1 MVIFEFHDNKDTTNN
16 KDLTFTFLKSKKSP
30 MKIKLL
36 LTFMLASIVSLAN
49 EPVNVKGSLT
59 GVTVYMQGAQL
70 QHKANY
76 TIKAGVSEVIVEGI
90 SPQISPSTIQVKATG
105 AVVILDSKYEFY
117 YPQPSININ
126 AGELPPKI
134 KAAIKALEDSV
145 KLVNFELRDINDEIE
160 VLVAARKIIISNGAV
175 KGQGKVNDSIQL
187 LKSTVDYYTTKVS
200 ELNKKISA
208 LDRQKVKKTDLISSL
223 DTRLN
228 DLRNYAEQNNPTP
241 EIKGIPRIVVTL
253 MAKEA
258 ATGRIDLTYLASNAG
273 WTPLYDIR
281 SEAASGKISL
291 TYKAQ
296 VRQQTGLDWND
307 VKLSIS
313 TNNPYA
319 NKTKPE
325 LSPWYIDYQ
334 EYRKDLSEK
343 AKQRS
348 AAYGYDDAVQS
359 VNTSAMNMGFMYS
372 TNGATFEPAALG
384 AEAFTTIVQQLISAE
399 FKIDLNYSIA
409 SDNQV
414 RMVLVKQSELNTS
427 FSYYAVPKLDPGVY
441 LVAQM
446 TKLDELQLVPA
457 KANIFFDGTYI
468 GETYLDPTTMNDT
481 LNLSLGKDPNII
493 VKRTLLKD
501 QSKERIIQDKKERNF
516 AYNIEVRN
524 LKSSDVEL
532 IIQDQ
537 VPLTT
542 NPEITIEK
550 SNLGKGSLDEKTGL
564 IEWKLKLKTKENVN
578 FDYDFKVRHPK
589 DKIVQ
594 I

>member
-1 MVIFEFHDNKDTTNN
+1 
-16 KDLTFTFLKSKKSP
+16 
-30 MKIKLL
+30 
-36 LTFMLASIVSLAN
+36 
-49 EPVNVKGSLT
+49 
-59 GVTVYMQGAQL
+59 
-70 QHKANY
+70 
-76 TIKAGVSEVIVEGI
+76 
-90 SPQISPSTIQVKATG
+90 
-105 AVVILDSKYEFY
+105 
-117 YPQPSININ
+117 
-126 AGELPPKI
+126 
-134 KAAIKALEDSV
+134 
-145 KLVNFELRDINDEIE
+145 
-160 VLVAARKIIISNGAV
+160 
-175 KGQGKVNDSIQL
+175 
-187 LKSTVDYYTTKVS
+187 
-200 ELNKKISA
+200 
-208 LDRQKVKKTDLISSL
+208 VKKNDVFAAL

-241 EIKGIPRIVVTL
+241 EIKGIPRIIITF

-258 ATGRIDLTYLASNAG
+258 ATGKIELSYLASNAG

-296 VRQQTGLDWND
+296 VRQQTGLDWD
-307 VKLSIS
+307 DIKLSIS

-334 EYRKDLSEK
+334 EFRKQLDEK
-343 AKQRS
+343 SRLRS
-348 AAYGYDDAVQS
+348 DQYENDDAPS

-372 TNGATFEPAALG
+372 SQSNGLLEVDALN
-384 AEAFTTIVQQLISAE
+384 ANQFTTIVQQLIAAE

-414 RMVLVKQSELNTS
+414 RMVLVKQTELNTS
-427 FSYYAVPKLDPGVY
+427 FRYYAVPKLDPGVY

-457 KANIFFDGTYI
+457 KANIFFDGSYI
-468 GETYLDPTTMNDT
+468 GETYLDPTTMDDT
-481 LNLSLGKDPNII
+481 LNLSLGKDPNIV

-524 LKSSDVEL
+524 LKSSEIDL

-564 IEWKLKLKTKENVN
+564 IEWKLKLKAKENLN

>member
-1 MVIFEFHDNKDTTNN
+1 
-16 KDLTFTFLKSKKSP
+16 

-36 LTFMLASIVSLAN
+36 LSFALVASALFAN
-49 EPVNVKGSLT
+49 DKVTVKSTLHS
-59 GVTVYMQGAQL
+59 VTVYTQGAQL

-76 TIKAGVSEVIVEGI
+76 SIKAGLSEVIVEGI
-90 SPQISPSTIQVKATG
+90 SPQISAGTIQVKATG
-105 AVVILDSKYEFY
+105 AVVILDSKYEYY
-117 YPQPSININ
+117 YPQPNIQWTKT
-126 AGELPPKI
+126 ELPLKI
-134 KAAIKALEDSV
+134 RNAIKVLEDSI
-145 KLVNFELRDINDEIE
+145 KLINFELRDINDEIE

-208 LDRQKVKKTDLISSL
+208 LDRQKVKKTDLISDL

-228 DLRNYAEQNNPTP
+228 DLQNYAEQNNPTP
-241 EIKGIPRIVVTL
+241 EIKGIPRIVITF
-253 MAKEA
+253 MAKEVA
-258 ATGRIDLTYLASNAG
+258 SGRIDLSYLASNAG

-281 SEAASGKISL
+281 SEATTGKISL

-334 EYRKDLSEK
+334 EFRKQLQEK
-343 AKQRS
+343 SKLRS
-348 AAYGYDDAVQS
+348 DAYTDDMPAVNS
-359 VNTSAMNMGFMYS
+359 NAMNMGFMYS
-372 TNGATFEPAALG
+372 TNGKAEVNALG
-384 AEAFTTIVQQLISAE
+384 ADQFTTIVQQLISAE

-427 FSYYAVPKLDPGVY
+427 FRYYAVPKLDPGVY

-468 GETYLDPTTMNDT
+468 GETYLDPTTMDDT
-481 LNLSLGKDPNII
+481 LNLSLGKDPNIV
-493 VKRTLLKD
+493 VKRTLLKN

-524 LKSSDVEL
+524 LKSSEIEL

-550 SNLGKGSLDEKTGL
+550 SNLGKGTIDEKTGL
-564 IEWKLKLKTKENVN
+564 IEWKLKLKAKENQT

-589 DKIVQ
+589 DKVVQ

>member
-1 MVIFEFHDNKDTTNN
+1 
-16 KDLTFTFLKSKKSP
+16 

-36 LTFMLASIVSLAN
+36 LSFALVASSLFAN
-49 EPVNVKGSLT
+49 DKVTVKSTLHS
-59 GVTVYMQGAQL
+59 VTVYTQGAQL

-76 TIKAGVSEVIVEGI
+76 TIKSGLSEVIVEGI
-90 SPQISPSTIQVKATG
+90 SPQISAGTIQVKATG
-105 AVVILDSKYEFY
+105 AVVILDSKYEYY
-117 YPQPSININ
+117 YPQPNMQVT
-126 AGELPPKI
+126 ATELPLKVRN
-134 KAAIKALEDSV
+134 AIKVLEDSI
-145 KLVNFELRDINDEIE
+145 KLINFELRDINDEIE

-200 ELNKKISA
+200 ELNKKISG
-208 LDRQKVKKTDLISSL
+208 LDRQKVKKTDLISDL

-241 EIKGIPRIVVTL
+241 EIKGIPRIVITF

-258 ATGRIDLTYLASNAG
+258 ASGRIDLSYLASNAG

-281 SEAASGKISL
+281 SEAATGKISL

-296 VRQQTGLDWND
+296 VRQQTGLDWDD

-334 EYRKDLSEK
+334 EFRKQLNEK
-343 AKQRS
+343 AKLRS
-348 AAYGYDDAVQS
+348 DANLDDMPAVNS
-359 VNTSAMNMGFMYS
+359 TAMNMGFMYS
-372 TNGATFEPAALG
+372 TNGATFEPVAQG

-427 FSYYAVPKLDPGVY
+427 FRYYAVPKLDPGVY

-468 GETYLDPTTMNDT
+468 GETYLDPTTMDDT
-481 LNLSLGKDPNII
+481 LNLSLGKDPNIV
-493 VKRTLLKD
+493 VKRTLLKN
-501 QSKERIIQDKKERNF
+501 QSKERIIQDKKERSF

-524 LKSSDVEL
+524 LKSSEIEL

-537 VPLTT
+537 IPLTT

-550 SNLGKGSLDEKTGL
+550 SNLGKGSIDEKTGL
-564 IEWKLKLKTKENVN
+564 IEWQLKLKAKDNQT

>member
-1 MVIFEFHDNKDTTNN
+1 
-16 KDLTFTFLKSKKSP
+16 
-30 MKIKLL
+30 MKINFL
-36 LTFMLASIVSLAN
+36 LTFILLGCSLFAN
-49 EPVNVKGSLT
+49 EPVNVKSSLT

-76 TIKAGVSEVIVEGI
+76 TIKAGISEVIVEGI
-90 SPQISPSTIQVKATG
+90 SPQISASTIQVKATG

-117 YPQPSININ
+117 YPQPATNTN
-126 AGELPPKI
+126 TGELPPKI
-134 KAAIKALEDSV
+134 RAAIKALEDSLR
-145 KLVNFELRDINDEIE
+145 LVNFELRDINDEIE

-200 ELNKKISA
+200 ELNKKISS
-208 LDRQKVKKTDLISSL
+208 LDRQKVKKADLISSL

-241 EIKGIPRIVVTL
+241 EIKGIPRIVITL

-258 ATGRIDLTYLASNAG
+258 ATGRIDLTYFASNAG

-325 LSPWYIDYQ
+325 LNPWYIDYQ
-334 EYRKDLSEK
+334 VYRKELEEK
-343 AKQRS
+343 TKMRS
-348 AAYGYDDAVQS
+348 DAYNNAPS
-359 VNTSAMNMGFMYS
+359 VNSQMMNMGFAYGQRSSMDDEIAQ
-372 TNGATFEPAALG
+372 TP
-384 AEAFTTIVQQLISAE
+384 EAFTTVVQQLIAAE

-427 FSYYAVPKLDPGVY
+427 FRYYAVPKLDPGVY

-468 GETYLDPTTMNDT
+468 GETYIDPTTMDDT

-516 AYNIEVRN
+516 AYSIEVRN
-524 LKSSDVEL
+524 LKSSEIDL

-550 SNLGKGSLDEKTGL
+550 SIIGKGTLDEKTGL
-564 IEWKLKLKTKENVN
+564 VEWKLKLKAKENQT
-578 FDYDFKVRHPK
+578 FDYEFKVRHPK
-589 DKIVQ
+589 DKVVQ

>member
-1 MVIFEFHDNKDTTNN
+1 
-16 KDLTFTFLKSKKSP
+16 

-36 LTFMLASIVSLAN
+36 LSFALVASALFAN
-49 EPVNVKGSLT
+49 DKVTVKSTLHS
-59 GVTVYMQGAQL
+59 VTVYTQGAQL

-76 TIKAGVSEVIVEGI
+76 SIKAGLSEVIVEGI
-90 SPQISPSTIQVKATG
+90 SPQISAGTIQVKATG
-105 AVVILDSKYEFY
+105 AVVILDSKYEYY
-117 YPQPSININ
+117 YPQPNIQWTKT
-126 AGELPPKI
+126 ELPLKI
-134 KAAIKALEDSV
+134 RNAIKVLEDSI
-145 KLVNFELRDINDEIE
+145 KLINFELRDINDEIE

-208 LDRQKVKKTDLISSL
+208 LDRQKAKKTDLISDL

-228 DLRNYAEQNNPTP
+228 DLQNYAEQNNPTP
-241 EIKGIPRIVVTL
+241 EIKGIPRIVITF
-253 MAKEA
+253 MAKEVA
-258 ATGRIDLTYLASNAG
+258 SGRIDLSYLASNAG

-281 SEAASGKISL
+281 SEATSGKISL

-334 EYRKDLSEK
+334 EFRKQLQEK
-343 AKQRS
+343 SKLRS
-348 AAYGYDDAVQS
+348 DAYGDDVPAS

-427 FSYYAVPKLDPGVY
+427 FRYYAVPKLDPGVY

-468 GETYLDPTTMNDT
+468 GETYLDPTTMDDT
-481 LNLSLGKDPNII
+481 LNLSLGKDPNIV
-493 VKRTLLKD
+493 VKRTLLKN

-524 LKSSDVEL
+524 LKSSEIEL

-550 SNLGKGSLDEKTGL
+550 SNLGKGTIDEKTGL
-564 IEWKLKLKTKENVN
+564 IEWKLKLKAKENQT

-589 DKIVQ
+589 DKVVQ

>member
-1 MVIFEFHDNKDTTNN
+1 
-16 KDLTFTFLKSKKSP
+16 

-36 LTFMLASIVSLAN
+36 LSFALLASSLLAN
-49 EPVNVKGSLT
+49 DKVTVKSSLHS
-59 GVTVYMQGAQL
+59 VTVYTQGAQL

-76 TIKAGVSEVIVEGI
+76 TIKAGLSEVIVEGI
-90 SPQISPSTIQVKATG
+90 SPQISAGTIQVKATG
-105 AVVILDSKYEFY
+105 AVVILDSKYEYY
-117 YPQPSININ
+117 YPQPNVQVN
-126 AGELPPKI
+126 VTELPLKI
-134 KAAIKALEDSV
+134 RNAIKVLEDSIRV
-145 KLVNFELRDINDEIE
+145 VNFELRDINDEIE

-200 ELNKKISA
+200 ELNKKISG
-208 LDRQKVKKTDLISSL
+208 LDRQKVKKTDLIASL

-241 EIKGIPRIVVTL
+241 EIKGIPRIVITL

-296 VRQQTGLDWND
+296 VRQQTGLDWDD

-334 EYRKDLSEK
+334 AYRKDLDEK
-343 AKQRS
+343 AKMRGALGEAPAVNS
-348 AAYGYDDAVQS
+348 MMYNSGFAYSQQS
-359 VNTSAMNMGFMYS
+359 V
-372 TNGATFEPAALG
+372 EDDEIALTP
-384 AEAFTTIVQQLISAE
+384 EAFTTVVQQLISAE

-427 FSYYAVPKLDPGVY
+427 FRYYAVPKLDPGVY

-468 GETYLDPTTMNDT
+468 GETYLDPTTMDDT
-481 LNLSLGKDPNII
+481 LNLSLGKDPNIV
-493 VKRTLLKD
+493 VKRTLLKN
-501 QSKERIIQDKKERNF
+501 QSKERIIQDKKERSF

-524 LKSSDVEL
+524 LKSSEIEL

-537 VPLTT
+537 IPLTT

-550 SNLGKGSLDEKTGL
+550 SNLGKGTIDEKTGL
-564 IEWKLKLKTKENVN
+564 IEWNLKLKAKESQT

-589 DKIVQ
+589 DKVVQ

>member
-1 MVIFEFHDNKDTTNN
+1 
-16 KDLTFTFLKSKKSP
+16 

-36 LTFMLASIVSLAN
+36 LSFALLASSLLAN
-49 EPVNVKGSLT
+49 DKVTVKSTLHS
-59 GVTVYMQGAQL
+59 VTVYTQGAQL

-76 TIKAGVSEVIVEGI
+76 TIKAGLSEVIVEGI
-90 SPQISPSTIQVKATG
+90 SPQISAGTIQVKATG
-105 AVVILDSKYEFY
+105 AVVILDSKYEYY
-117 YPQPSININ
+117 YPQPNVQVN
-126 AGELPPKI
+126 VTELPLKI
-134 KAAIKALEDSV
+134 RNAIKVLEDSIRV
-145 KLVNFELRDINDEIE
+145 VNFELRDINDEIE

-200 ELNKKISA
+200 ELNKKISG
-208 LDRQKVKKTDLISSL
+208 LDRQKVKKTDLISDL

-241 EIKGIPRIVVTL
+241 EIKGIPRIIITF

-258 ATGRIDLTYLASNAG
+258 ASGRIDLSYLASNAG

-281 SEAASGKISL
+281 SEAATGKISL

-296 VRQQTGLDWND
+296 VRQQTGLDWDD

-334 EYRKDLSEK
+334 EFRKQLNEK
-343 AKQRS
+343 AKLRS
-348 AAYGYDDAVQS
+348 DAYGDDVPAAVNS
-359 VNTSAMNMGFMYS
+359 SAMNMGFMYS
-372 TNGATFEPAALG
+372 TNGAAFEQAAQG

-427 FSYYAVPKLDPGVY
+427 FRYYAVPKLDPGVY

-468 GETYLDPTTMNDT
+468 GETYLDPTTMDDT
-481 LNLSLGKDPNII
+481 LNLSLGKDPNIV
-493 VKRTLLKD
+493 VKRTLLKN
-501 QSKERIIQDKKERNF
+501 QSKERIIQDKKERSF

-524 LKSSDVEL
+524 LKSSEIEL

-537 VPLTT
+537 IPLTT

-550 SNLGKGSLDEKTGL
+550 SNLGKGTIDEKTGL
-564 IEWKLKLKTKENVN
+564 IEWNLKLKAKENQT

-589 DKIVQ
+589 DKVVQ

>member
-1 MVIFEFHDNKDTTNN
+1 
-16 KDLTFTFLKSKKSP
+16 

-36 LTFMLASIVSLAN
+36 LSFALLASSLFAN
-49 EPVNVKGSLT
+49 DK
-59 GVTVYMQGAQL
+59 VTVKSSL
-70 QHKANY
+70 HSVTNY
-76 TIKAGVSEVIVEGI
+76 TVKAGLSEVIVEGI
-90 SPQISPSTIQVKATG
+90 SPQISAGTIQVKATG
-105 AVVILDSKYEFY
+105 AVVILDSKYEYY
-117 YPQPSININ
+117 YPQPNIQVT
-126 AGELPPKI
+126 ATELPLKVRN
-134 KAAIKALEDSV
+134 AIKVLEDSI
-145 KLVNFELRDINDEIE
+145 KLINFELRDINDEIE

-200 ELNKKISA
+200 ELNKKISG
-208 LDRQKVKKTDLISSL
+208 LDRQKVKKTDLISDL

-241 EIKGIPRIVVTL
+241 EIKGIPRIIITF

-258 ATGRIDLTYLASNAG
+258 ASGRIDLSYLASNAG

-281 SEAASGKISL
+281 SEAATGKISL

-296 VRQQTGLDWND
+296 VRQQTGLDWDD

-334 EYRKDLSEK
+334 EFRKQLNEK
-343 AKQRS
+343 AKLRS
-348 AAYGYDDAVQS
+348 EAYGDDVPAAVNS
-359 VNTSAMNMGFMYS
+359 SAMNMGFMYS
-372 TNGATFEPAALG
+372 TSGATFEQAAQG

-427 FSYYAVPKLDPGVY
+427 FRYYAVPKLDPGVY

-468 GETYLDPTTMNDT
+468 GETYLDPTTMDDT
-481 LNLSLGKDPNII
+481 LNLSLGKDPNIV
-493 VKRTLLKD
+493 VKRTLLKN
-501 QSKERIIQDKKERNF
+501 QSKERIIQDKKERSF

-524 LKSSDVEL
+524 LKSSEIEL

-537 VPLTT
+537 IPLTT

-550 SNLGKGSLDEKTGL
+550 SNLGKGTIDEKTGL
-564 IEWKLKLKTKENVN
+564 IEWNLKLKAKDNQT

-589 DKIVQ
+589 DKVVQ

>member
-1 MVIFEFHDNKDTTNN
+1 M
-16 KDLTFTFLKSKKSP
+16 
-30 MKIKLL
+30 
-36 LTFMLASIVSLAN
+36 
-49 EPVNVKGSLT
+49 
-59 GVTVYMQGAQL
+59 
-70 QHKANY
+70 
-76 TIKAGVSEVIVEGI
+76 
-90 SPQISPSTIQVKATG
+90 
-105 AVVILDSKYEFY
+105 
-117 YPQPSININ
+117 
-126 AGELPPKI
+126 
-134 KAAIKALEDSV
+134 
-145 KLVNFELRDINDEIE
+145 
-160 VLVAARKIIISNGAV
+160 
-175 KGQGKVNDSIQL
+175 
-187 LKSTVDYYTTKVS
+187 KSTVDYYTTKVS

-208 LDRQKVKKTDLISSL
+208 LDRQKVKKTDLISNL
-223 DTRLN
+223 DNRLN
-228 DLRNYAEQNNPTP
+228 DLQNYAEQNNPNP
-241 EIKGIPRIVVTL
+241 ENKGIPRIIITF

-258 ATGRIDLTYLASNAG
+258 ASGRIDLSYLASNAG

-281 SEAASGKISL
+281 SEAATGKISL

-307 VKLSIS
+307 IKLSIS

-334 EYRKDLSEK
+334 EFRKKLEEK
-343 AKQRS
+343 VKQRS
-348 AAYGYDDAVQS
+348 EAYSDDAPA
-359 VNTSAMNMGFMYS
+359 VNNTAMNMGFIYSYS
-372 TNGATFEPAALG
+372 TNCVAEPAALG
-384 AEAFTTIVQQLISAE
+384 AEQFTTIVQQLISAE

-427 FSYYAVPKLDPGVY
+427 FRYYAVPKLDPGVY

-468 GETYLDPTTMNDT
+468 GETYLDPTTMDDT
-481 LNLSLGKDPNII
+481 LNLSLGKDPNIV
-493 VKRTLLKD
+493 VKRTLLKN
-501 QSKERIIQDKKERNF
+501 QSKERIIQDKKERSF

-524 LKSSDVEL
+524 LKSSEIEL

-537 VPLTT
+537 IPLTT

-550 SNLGKGSLDEKTGL
+550 SNLGKGSIDEKTGL
-564 IEWKLKLKTKENVN
+564 IEWQLKLKAKDNQT

>member
-1 MVIFEFHDNKDTTNN
+1 
-16 KDLTFTFLKSKKSP
+16 

-36 LTFMLASIVSLAN
+36 LTTLLFGTAIWAN
-49 EPVNVKGSLT
+49 DKVTVKSTLT

-76 TIKAGVSEVIVEGI
+76 TIKPGLSEVIVEGI
-90 SPQISPSTIQVKATG
+90 SAQISPSTIQVKATG
-105 AVVILDSKYEFY
+105 AVVILDSKYEYY
-117 YPQPSININ
+117 YPQPDAQAVSS
-126 AGELPPKI
+126 ELPPKI
-134 KAAIKALEDSV
+134 RAAIKALEDSIR
-145 KLVNFELRDINDEIE
+145 LVNFELRDINDEIE

-208 LDRQKVKKTDLISSL
+208 LDRQKVKKTDLINSL
-223 DTRLN
+223 DQRLN
-228 DLRNYAEQNNPTP
+228 DLRNYAEQNNPQP
-241 EIKGIPRIVVTL
+241 EIKGIPRIVITL

-258 ATGRIDLTYLASNAG
+258 ASGRIELSYLASNAG

-281 SEAASGKISL
+281 SEASSGKISL

-334 EYRKDLSEK
+334 EYRKVLEEK
-343 AKQRS
+343 AKLRS
-348 AAYGYDDAVQS
+348 DAYNLAPS
-359 VNTSAMNMGFMYS
+359 VNQQVTNMGFMYS
-372 TNGATFEPAALG
+372 STTGVAEDDALD
-384 AEAFTTIVQQLISAE
+384 ASEFTTVVQQLIAAE
-399 FKIDLNYSIA
+399 FKIDLNYNIA
-409 SDNQV
+409 SDNQNH
-414 RMVLVKQSELNTS
+414 MVLVQQSELNTT
-427 FSYYAVPKLDPGVY
+427 FRYYAVPKLDPGVY

-468 GETYLDPTTMNDT
+468 GETYIDPTNLDDT
-481 LNLSLGKDPNII
+481 LNLSLGKDPNIV
-493 VKRTLLKD
+493 VKRTLLKN
-501 QSKERIIQDKKERNF
+501 QCKERIVQDKKERSF
-516 AYNIEVRN
+516 AYSIEVRN
-524 LKSSDVEL
+524 LKSSEIDL
-532 IIQDQ
+532 TIQDQ
-537 VPLTT
+537 IPITT
-542 NPEITIEK
+542 NPDIVIEK
-550 SNLGKGSLDEKTGL
+550 TNLGKGTIDDKTGL
-564 IEWKLKLKTKENVN
+564 IEWKLKLKPKENQS
-578 FDYDFKVRHPK
+578 FEYDFKVRHSK
-589 DKIVQ
+589 DKVVAL
-594 I
+594 

>member
-1 MVIFEFHDNKDTTNN
+1 
-16 KDLTFTFLKSKKSP
+16 
-30 MKIKLL
+30 MKIKVLL
-36 LTFMLASIVSLAN
+36 
-49 EPVNVKGSLT
+49 SLT
-59 GVTVYMQGAQL
+59 LFASTLFANDKVTVKSSLHSVTVYTQGAQL

-76 TIKAGVSEVIVEGI
+76 TIKAGLSEVIVEGI
-90 SPQISPSTIQVKATG
+90 SPQISAGTIQVKASG
-105 AVVILDSKYEFY
+105 AVVILDSKYEYY
-117 YPQPSININ
+117 YPQPNVQVN
-126 AGELPPKI
+126 ATEIPLKI
-134 KAAIKALEDSV
+134 RNAIKVLEDSIRI
-145 KLVNFELRDINDEIE
+145 VNFELRDINDEIE

-187 LKSTVDYYTTKVS
+187 LKSTVAYYTTKVS

-208 LDRQKVKKTDLISSL
+208 LDRQKAKKTDLISDL
-223 DTRLN
+223 NNRLN
-228 DLRNYAEQNNPTP
+228 DLQNYAEQNNPNP
-241 EIKGIPRIVVTL
+241 EIKGIPRIIITF

-258 ATGRIDLTYLASNAG
+258 ASGRIDLSYLASNAG

-281 SEAASGKISL
+281 SEAATGKISL

-296 VRQQTGLDWND
+296 VRQQTGLDWDD

-334 EYRKDLSEK
+334 EFRKKLEEK
-343 AKQRS
+343 SKVRTDAFS
-348 AAYGYDDAVQS
+348 DDAPA
-359 VNTSAMNMGFMYS
+359 VNSAAMNMGFMYS
-372 TNGATFEPAALG
+372 YSTNGVAEPAALG
-384 AEAFTTIVQQLISAE
+384 AEQFTTIVQQLISAE

-427 FSYYAVPKLDPGVY
+427 FRYYAVPKLDPGVY

-468 GETYLDPTTMNDT
+468 GETYLDPTTMDDT
-481 LNLSLGKDPNII
+481 LNLSLGKDPNIV
-493 VKRTLLKD
+493 VKRTLLKN
-501 QSKERIIQDKKERNF
+501 QSKERIIQDKKERSF

-524 LKSSDVEL
+524 LKSSDIEL

-537 VPLTT
+537 IPLTT

-550 SNLGKGSLDEKTGL
+550 SNLGKGSIDEKTGL
-564 IEWKLKLKTKENVN
+564 IEWQLKLKAKDNQT

>member
-1 MVIFEFHDNKDTTNN
+1 
-16 KDLTFTFLKSKKSP
+16 

-36 LTFMLASIVSLAN
+36 LSFALVASALFAN
-49 EPVNVKGSLT
+49 DKVTVKSTLHS
-59 GVTVYMQGAQL
+59 VTVYTQGAQL

-76 TIKAGVSEVIVEGI
+76 SIKAGLSEVIVEGI
-90 SPQISPSTIQVKATG
+90 SPQISAGTIQVKATG
-105 AVVILDSKYEFY
+105 AVVILDSKYEYY
-117 YPQPSININ
+117 YPQPNIQWTKT
-126 AGELPPKI
+126 ELPLKI
-134 KAAIKALEDSV
+134 RNAIKVLEDSI
-145 KLVNFELRDINDEIE
+145 KLINFELRDINDEIE

-208 LDRQKVKKTDLISSL
+208 LDRQKVKKTDLISDL

-228 DLRNYAEQNNPTP
+228 DLQNYAEQNNPTP
-241 EIKGIPRIVVTL
+241 EIKGIPRIVITF
-253 MAKEA
+253 MAKEVA
-258 ATGRIDLTYLASNAG
+258 SGRIDLSYLASNAG

-281 SEAASGKISL
+281 SEATSGKISL

-334 EYRKDLSEK
+334 EFRKQLQEK
-343 AKQRS
+343 SRLRS
-348 AAYGYDDAVQS
+348 DAYGDDVPAS

-372 TNGATFEPAALG
+372 TNGKAEVNALG
-384 AEAFTTIVQQLISAE
+384 ADQFTTIVQQLISAE

-427 FSYYAVPKLDPGVY
+427 FRYYAVPKLDPGVY

-468 GETYLDPTTMNDT
+468 GETYLDPTTMDDT
-481 LNLSLGKDPNII
+481 LNLSLGKDPNIV
-493 VKRTLLKD
+493 VKRTLLKN

-524 LKSSDVEL
+524 LKSSEIEL

-550 SNLGKGSLDEKTGL
+550 SNLGKGTIDEKTGL
-564 IEWKLKLKTKENVN
+564 IEWKLKLKAKENQT

-589 DKIVQ
+589 DKVVQ

>member
-1 MVIFEFHDNKDTTNN
+1 
-16 KDLTFTFLKSKKSP
+16 
-30 MKIKLL
+30 MKIKLFL
-36 LTFMLASIVSLAN
+36 SLALIASTLFAN
-49 EPVNVKGSLT
+49 DKVTVKSSLHS
-59 GVTVYMQGAQL
+59 VTVYTQGAQL

-76 TIKAGVSEVIVEGI
+76 TIKAGLSEVIVEGI
-90 SPQISPSTIQVKATG
+90 SPQIAAGTIQVKATG
-105 AVVILDSKYEFY
+105 AVVILDSKYEYY
-117 YPQPSININ
+117 YPQPNVQLN
-126 AGELPPKI
+126 ATEIPIKI
-134 KAAIKALEDSV
+134 RNAIKAIEDSI

-208 LDRQKVKKTDLISSL
+208 LDRQKVKKTDLISNL
-223 DTRLN
+223 DNRLN
-228 DLRNYAEQNNPTP
+228 DLQNYAEQNNPNP
-241 EIKGIPRIVVTL
+241 ENKGIPRIIITF

-258 ATGRIDLTYLASNAG
+258 ASGRIDLSYLASNAG

-281 SEAASGKISL
+281 SEAETGKISL

-296 VRQQTGLDWND
+296 VRQLTGLDWD
-307 VKLSIS
+307 DIKLSIS

-334 EYRKDLSEK
+334 EYRIKLEEK
-343 AKQRS
+343 AKLRYDAYDAPAVNSS
-348 AAYGYDDAVQS
+348 AL
-359 VNTSAMNMGFMYS
+359 NMGFMYK
-372 TNGATFEPAALG
+372 TNAWENNALG
-384 AEAFTTIVQQLISAE
+384 AEQFTTIVQQLISAE
-399 FKIDLNYSIA
+399 FKIDLNYSIT

-414 RMVLVKQSELNTS
+414 RMVLVKQSELTTS
-427 FSYYAVPKLDPGVY
+427 FRYYAVPKLDPGVY

-468 GETYLDPTTMNDT
+468 GETYLDPTTMDDT
-481 LNLSLGKDPNII
+481 LNLSLGKDPNIV
-493 VKRTLLKD
+493 VKRTLLKN
-501 QSKERIIQDKKERNF
+501 QCKERMIQDKKERSF

-524 LKSSDVEL
+524 LKSSEIEL

-537 VPLTT
+537 IPLTT

-550 SNLGKGSLDEKTGL
+550 SNLGKGSIDEKTGL
-564 IEWKLKLKTKENVN
+564 IEWQLKLKAKDNQT

>member
-1 MVIFEFHDNKDTTNN
+1 
-16 KDLTFTFLKSKKSP
+16 

-36 LTFMLASIVSLAN
+36 LSILLFGTAIWAN
-49 EPVNVKGSLT
+49 DKVTVKSTLT

-76 TIKAGVSEVIVEGI
+76 TIKPGLSEVIVEGI
-90 SPQISPSTIQVKATG
+90 SAQIAPSTIQVKATG

-117 YPQPSININ
+117 YPQPNIM
-126 AGELPPKI
+126 ATVSELPPKVRT
-134 KAAIKALEDSV
+134 AIKALEDSIR
-145 KLVNFELRDINDEIE
+145 LVNFELRDINDEIE

-223 DTRLN
+223 DQRLN
-228 DLRNYAEQNNPTP
+228 DLRNYAEQNNPQP
-241 EIKGIPRIVVTL
+241 EIKGIPRIVITL
-253 MAKEA
+253 MAKDA
-258 ATGRIDLTYLASNAG
+258 ASGRIELSYLASNAG

-281 SEAASGKISL
+281 SEASSGKISL

-334 EYRKDLSEK
+334 EYRKALEEK
-343 AKQRS
+343 GKFRS
-348 AAYGYDDAVQS
+348 DAYNLAPS
-359 VNTSAMNMGFMYS
+359 VNQQAMNMGFMYS
-372 TNGATFEPAALG
+372 TTTGVVEDDALD
-384 AEAFTTIVQQLISAE
+384 ASEFTTVVQQLIAAE
-399 FKIDLNYSIA
+399 FKIDLNYNIA
-409 SDNQV
+409 SDNQNH
-414 RMVLVKQSELNTS
+414 MVLVKQADLNTS
-427 FSYYAVPKLDPGVY
+427 FRYYAVPKLDPGVY

-468 GETYLDPTTMNDT
+468 GETYIDPTNLDDT
-481 LNLSLGKDPNII
+481 LNLSLGKDPNIV
-493 VKRTLLKD
+493 VKRTLLKN
-501 QSKERIIQDKKERNF
+501 QCKERIVQDKKERSF
-516 AYNIEVRN
+516 AYSIEVRN
-524 LKSSDVEL
+524 LKSSEIDL
-532 IIQDQ
+532 TIQDQ
-537 VPLTT
+537 IPLTT
-542 NPEITIEK
+542 NPDIIIEK
-550 SNLGKGSLDEKTGL
+550 TNLGKGTIDDKTGL
-564 IEWKLKLKTKENVN
+564 IEWKFKLKPKENQS
-578 FDYDFKVRHPK
+578 FEYDFKVRHSK
-589 DKIVQ
+589 DKMVVL
-594 I
+594 

>member
-1 MVIFEFHDNKDTTNN
+1 
-16 KDLTFTFLKSKKSP
+16 

-36 LTFMLASIVSLAN
+36 L
-49 EPVNVKGSLT
+49 SLT
-59 GVTVYMQGAQL
+59 FLATALFANDKVTVKSTLHSVTVYTQGAQL

-76 TIKAGVSEVIVEGI
+76 TIKAGLSEVIVEGI
-90 SPQISPSTIQVKATG
+90 SPQISAGTIQVKATG
-105 AVVILDSKYEFY
+105 AVVILDSKYEYY
-117 YPQPSININ
+117 YPQPKLELV
-126 AGELPPKI
+126 ARVLPPKI
-134 KAAIKALEDSV
+134 KSAIKVTQDSIR
-145 KLVNFELRDINDEIE
+145 LINFELRDINDEIE

-187 LKSTVDYYTTKVS
+187 LKATVDYYTTKVS

-208 LDRQKVKKTDLISSL
+208 LDRQKAKKTDLITELNTKL
-223 DTRLN
+223 D
-228 DLRNYAEQNNPTP
+228 DLRNYAEQNNPTQ
-241 EIKGIPRIVVTL
+241 EIKGIPRIVITF

-258 ATGRIDLTYLASNAG
+258 ASGRIDLSYLASNAG

-281 SEAASGKISL
+281 SEAATGKISL

-334 EYRKDLSEK
+334 EFRKQLQEK
-343 AKQRS
+343 SKVRME
-348 AAYGYDDAVQS
+348 AYSDDAPE
-359 VNTSAMNMGFMYS
+359 VNSSAMNMGFMYS
-372 TNGATFEPAALG
+372 TNGVAEENALG
-384 AEAFTTIVQQLISAE
+384 AEQFTTIVQQLISAE

-427 FSYYAVPKLDPGVY
+427 FRYYAVPKLDPGVY

-468 GETYLDPTTMNDT
+468 GETYLDPTTIDDT
-481 LNLSLGKDPNII
+481 LNLSLGKDPNIV
-493 VKRTLLKD
+493 VKRTLLKN

-524 LKSSDVEL
+524 LKSSEIEL

-537 VPLTT
+537 IPITT

-550 SNLGKGSLDEKTGL
+550 SNLGKGTLAEKTGL
-564 IEWKLKLKTKENVN
+564 IEWKLKLKAKENQT

-589 DKIVQ
+589 DKVVQ

>member
-1 MVIFEFHDNKDTTNN
+1 
-16 KDLTFTFLKSKKSP
+16 
-30 MKIKLL
+30 MKIKFLFTFILL
-36 LTFMLASIVSLAN
+36 GCSLFAN
-49 EPVNVKGSLT
+49 EPVNVKSSLT

-90 SPQISPSTIQVKATG
+90 SPQISASTIQVKATG

-117 YPQPSININ
+117 YPQPATNTN
-126 AGELPPKI
+126 TGELPPKI
-134 KAAIKALEDSV
+134 RAAIKALEDSLR
-145 KLVNFELRDINDEIE
+145 LVNFELRDINDEIE

-200 ELNKKISA
+200 ELNKKISS
-208 LDRQKVKKTDLISSL
+208 LDRQKVKKADLIASL

-241 EIKGIPRIVVTL
+241 EIKGIPRIVITL

-258 ATGRIDLTYLASNAG
+258 ATGRIDLTYFASNAG

-325 LSPWYIDYQ
+325 LNPWYIDYQ
-334 EYRKDLSEK
+334 VYRKELDEK
-343 AKQRS
+343 AKMRS
-348 AAYGYDDAVQS
+348 DAYFNAPS
-359 VNTSAMNMGFMYS
+359 VNSQMMNMGFAYTQRSSMDDEIAQ
-372 TNGATFEPAALG
+372 TP
-384 AEAFTTIVQQLISAE
+384 EAFTTVVQQLIAAE

-427 FSYYAVPKLDPGVY
+427 FRYYAVPKLDPGVY

-468 GETYLDPTTMNDT
+468 GETYIDPTTMDDT

-516 AYNIEVRN
+516 AYSIEVRN
-524 LKSSDVEL
+524 LKSSEIDL

-550 SNLGKGSLDEKTGL
+550 SIIGKGTLDEKTGL
-564 IEWKLKLKTKENVN
+564 VEWKLKLKAKENQT
-578 FDYDFKVRHPK
+578 FDYEFKVRHPK
-589 DKIVQ
+589 DKVVQ

>member
-1 MVIFEFHDNKDTTNN
+1 MKISLF
-16 KDLTFTFLKSKKSP
+16 FTFIILGSA
-30 MKIKLL
+30 L
-36 LTFMLASIVSLAN
+36 FAN
-49 EPVNVKGSLT
+49 EPLTVKGPLT

-117 YPQPSININ
+117 YPQPTAS
-126 AGELPPKI
+126 AGSGELPPKI
-134 KAAIKALEDSV
+134 RAAIKALEDSII
-145 KLVNFELRDINDEIE
+145 LVNFELRDINDEIE

-187 LKSTVDYYTTKVS
+187 LKATVDYYTSKVS

-208 LDRQKVKKTDLISSL
+208 LDRQKVKKNDLFTAL

-241 EIKGIPRIVVTL
+241 EIKGIPRIVITF

-258 ATGRIDLTYLASNAG
+258 ATGKIELSYLASNAG

-281 SEAASGKISL
+281 SEASSGKISL

-307 VKLSIS
+307 IKLSIS

-334 EYRKDLSEK
+334 EFRKQLQEK
-343 AKQRS
+343 ARLRS
-348 AAYGYDDAVQS
+348 DQYENDDTPS

-372 TNGATFEPAALG
+372 TNGAMEVNALG
-384 AEAFTTIVQQLISAE
+384 AEQFTTIVQQLISAE

-427 FSYYAVPKLDPGVY
+427 FRYYAVPKLDPGVY

-468 GETYLDPTTMNDT
+468 GETYLDPTTMDDT
-481 LNLSLGKDPNII
+481 LNLSLGKDPNIV

-524 LKSSDVEL
+524 LKSSEIDL

-564 IEWKLKLKTKENVN
+564 IEWKLKLKAKENIN

>member
-1 MVIFEFHDNKDTTNN
+1 
-16 KDLTFTFLKSKKSP
+16 

-36 LTFMLASIVSLAN
+36 LSLSFLTSVLFAN
-49 EPVNVKGSLT
+49 DKVTVKSTLHT
-59 GVTVYMQGAQL
+59 VTVYTQGAQL

-76 TIKAGVSEVIVEGI
+76 TIKAGLSEVIVEGI
-90 SPQISPSTIQVKATG
+90 SPQISAGTIQVKATG

-117 YPQPSININ
+117 YPQPNVQLT
-126 AGELPPKI
+126 AGELPPKVRLGI
-134 KAAIKALEDSV
+134 KNLEDS
-145 KLVNFELRDINDEIE
+145 LRLINFELRDINDEIE

-187 LKSTVDYYTTKVS
+187 LKSTVDYYTSKVS

-208 LDRQKVKKTDLISSL
+208 LDRQKVKKTDLISDL
-223 DTRLN
+223 DGRLN

-241 EIKGIPRIVVTL
+241 EIKGIPRIVITL

-258 ATGRIDLTYLASNAG
+258 ASGRIDLSYLASNAG
-273 WTPLYDIR
+273 WTPIYDIR

-296 VRQQTGLDWND
+296 VRQQTGLDWDD

-334 EYRKDLSEK
+334 EYRKKLEEK
-343 AKQRS
+343 AKLRS
-348 AAYGYDDAVQS
+348 DAWS
-359 VNTSAMNMGFMYS
+359 NDAPAVNSAAMNMGFLYS
-372 TNGATFEPAALG
+372 SSGVAEVEALG
-384 AEAFTTIVQQLISAE
+384 AEQFTTIVQQLVSAE

-414 RMVLVKQSELNTS
+414 RMVLVKQADLNTS
-427 FSYYAVPKLDPGVY
+427 FRYYAVPKLDPGVY

-468 GETYLDPTTMNDT
+468 GETYIDPTTMDDT
-481 LNLSLGKDPNII
+481 LNLSMGKDPNIV
-493 VKRTLLKD
+493 VKRTLLKN
-501 QSKERIIQDKKERNF
+501 QSKERIIQDKKERSF

-524 LKSSDVEL
+524 LKSSEVEL

-537 VPLTT
+537 IPLTT

-550 SNLGKGSLDEKTGL
+550 SNLGKGKLDEKTGL
-564 IEWKLKLKTKENVN
+564 IEWQLKLKAKDNQT

>member
-1 MVIFEFHDNKDTTNN
+1 
-16 KDLTFTFLKSKKSP
+16 

-36 LTFMLASIVSLAN
+36 LSLSLLAGSFFAN
-49 EPVNVKGSLT
+49 DKVTVKSTLHS
-59 GVTVYMQGAQL
+59 VTVYTQGAQL

-76 TIKAGVSEVIVEGI
+76 TIKAGLSEVIVEGI
-90 SPQISPSTIQVKATG
+90 SPQISAGTIQVKATG
-105 AVVILDSKYEFY
+105 AVVILDSKYEYY
-117 YPQPSININ
+117 YPQPNIQVN
-126 AGELPPKI
+126 ATELPLKI
-134 KAAIKALEDSV
+134 RNAIKAIEDSIR
-145 KLVNFELRDINDEIE
+145 LVNFELRDINDEIE

-200 ELNKKISA
+200 ELNKKISG
-208 LDRQKVKKTDLISSL
+208 LDRQKAKKTDLISDL

-241 EIKGIPRIVVTL
+241 EIKGIPRIIITF

-258 ATGRIDLTYLASNAG
+258 ASGRIDLSYLASNAG

-281 SEAASGKISL
+281 SEAATGKISL

-296 VRQQTGLDWND
+296 VRQQTGLDWDD

-334 EYRKDLSEK
+334 EFRKQLQEK
-343 AKQRS
+343 SKARTE
-348 AAYGYDDAVQS
+348 AYSDDAPA
-359 VNTSAMNMGFMYS
+359 VNSTAMNMGFMYNAQA
-372 TNGATFEPAALG
+372 NGIVQQEALG

-427 FSYYAVPKLDPGVY
+427 FRYYAVPKLDPGVY

-468 GETYLDPTTMNDT
+468 GETYLDPTTMDDT
-481 LNLSLGKDPNII
+481 LNLSLGKDPNIV
-493 VKRTLLKD
+493 VKRTLLKN
-501 QSKERIIQDKKERNF
+501 QSKERIIQDKKERSF
-516 AYNIEVRN
+516 AYNMEVRN
-524 LKSSDVEL
+524 LKSSEIEL

-537 VPLTT
+537 IPLTT

-550 SNLGKGSLDEKTGL
+550 SNLGKGSIDEKTGL
-564 IEWKLKLKTKENVN
+564 IEWQLKLKAKDNQT

>member
-1 MVIFEFHDNKDTTNN
+1 
-16 KDLTFTFLKSKKSP
+16 

-36 LTFMLASIVSLAN
+36 LSISLLAASLFAN
-49 EPVNVKGSLT
+49 DKVTVKSTLHS
-59 GVTVYMQGAQL
+59 VTVYTQGAQL

-76 TIKAGVSEVIVEGI
+76 TIKAGLSEVVVEGI
-90 SPQISPSTIQVKATG
+90 SPQIAAGTIQVKATG
-105 AVVILDSKYEFY
+105 AVVILDSKYEYY
-117 YPQPSININ
+117 YPQPKLEFV
-126 AGELPPKI
+126 ARELPPKI
-134 KAAIKALEDSV
+134 KSAIKAIEDSIR
-145 KLVNFELRDINDEIE
+145 LVNFELRDINDEIE

-208 LDRQKVKKTDLISSL
+208 LDRQKVKKTDLLADL

-241 EIKGIPRIVVTL
+241 EIKGIPRIVITF

-258 ATGRIDLTYLASNAG
+258 ASGRIDLSYLASNAG

-281 SEAASGKISL
+281 SEAATGKINL

-296 VRQQTGLDWND
+296 VRQQTGLDWDD

-334 EYRKDLSEK
+334 EFRKQLQEK
-343 AKQRS
+343 SRART
-348 AAYGYDDAVQS
+348 DAFQADAPAQNS
-359 VNTSAMNMGFMYS
+359 TAMNMGFMYS
-372 TNGATFEPAALG
+372 SSGVVEGAALD
-384 AEAFTTIVQQLISAE
+384 AEQFTTIVQQLISAE
-399 FKIDLNYSIA
+399 FKIDLNYSIT

-427 FSYYAVPKLDPGVY
+427 FRYYAVPKLDPGVY

-468 GETYLDPTTMNDT
+468 GETYLDPTTMDDT

-493 VKRTLLKD
+493 VKRTLLKN
-501 QSKERIIQDKKERNF
+501 QSKERIIQDKKERSF
-516 AYNIEVRN
+516 AYNMEVRN
-524 LKSSDVEL
+524 LKSSEIEL

-537 VPLTT
+537 IPLTT

-550 SNLGKGSLDEKTGL
+550 SNLGKGSIDEKTGL
-564 IEWKLKLKTKENVN
+564 IEWQLKLKAKDNQT

>member
-1 MVIFEFHDNKDTTNN
+1 
-16 KDLTFTFLKSKKSP
+16 

-36 LTFMLASIVSLAN
+36 LTILFFGTAIWAN
-49 EPVNVKGSLT
+49 DKVTVKSTLT

-76 TIKAGVSEVIVEGI
+76 TIKPGLSEVIVEGI
-90 SPQISPSTIQVKATG
+90 SAQIAPSTIQVKATG

-117 YPQPSININ
+117 YPQPNTM
-126 AGELPPKI
+126 ATVTELPPKVR
-134 KAAIKALEDSV
+134 AAIKALEDSIRQ
-145 KLVNFELRDINDEIE
+145 VNFELRDINDEIE

-223 DTRLN
+223 DQRLN
-228 DLRNYAEQNNPTP
+228 DLRNYAEQNNPQP
-241 EIKGIPRIVVTL
+241 EIKGIPRIVITL

-258 ATGRIDLTYLASNAG
+258 ASGRIDLSYLASNAG

-281 SEAASGKISL
+281 SEASSGKISL

-334 EYRKDLSEK
+334 EYRKVLEEK
-343 AKQRS
+343 AKMRS
-348 AAYGYDDAVQS
+348 DAYNLAPS
-359 VNTSAMNMGFMYS
+359 VNQQVTNMGFMYS
-372 TNGATFEPAALG
+372 TTTGVVEDDALD
-384 AEAFTTIVQQLISAE
+384 ASEFTTVVQQLIAAE
-399 FKIDLNYSIA
+399 FKIDLNYNIA
-409 SDNQV
+409 SDNQNH
-414 RMVLVKQSELNTS
+414 MVLVKQADLNTS
-427 FSYYAVPKLDPGVY
+427 FRYYAVPKLDPGVY

-468 GETYLDPTTMNDT
+468 GETYIDPTNIDDT
-481 LNLSLGKDPNII
+481 LNLSLGKDPNIV
-493 VKRTLLKD
+493 VKRTLLKN
-501 QSKERIIQDKKERNF
+501 QCKERIVQDKKERSF
-516 AYNIEVRN
+516 AYSIEVRN
-524 LKSSDVEL
+524 LKSSEIDL
-532 IIQDQ
+532 TIQDQ
-537 VPLTT
+537 IPLTT
-542 NPEITIEK
+542 NPDIVIEK
-550 SNLGKGSLDEKTGL
+550 TNLGKGTIDDKTGL
-564 IEWKLKLKTKENVN
+564 IEWKFKLKPKENQS
-578 FDYDFKVRHPK
+578 FEYDFKVRHSK
-589 DKIVQ
+589 DKVVAL
-594 I
+594 

>member
-1 MVIFEFHDNKDTTNN
+1 MKISLF
-16 KDLTFTFLKSKKSP
+16 FTFIILGSA
-30 MKIKLL
+30 L
-36 LTFMLASIVSLAN
+36 FAN
-49 EPVNVKGSLT
+49 EPLTVKGPLT

-117 YPQPSININ
+117 YPQPTAS
-126 AGELPPKI
+126 AGSGELPPKI
-134 KAAIKALEDSV
+134 RAAIKALEDSII
-145 KLVNFELRDINDEIE
+145 LVNFELRDINDEIE

-187 LKSTVDYYTTKVS
+187 LKATVDYYTSKVS

-208 LDRQKVKKTDLISSL
+208 LDRQKVKKNDLFTAL

-241 EIKGIPRIVVTL
+241 EIKGIPRIVITF

-258 ATGRIDLTYLASNAG
+258 ATGKIELSYLASNAG

-281 SEAASGKISL
+281 SEAGSGKISL

-307 VKLSIS
+307 IKLSIS

-334 EYRKDLSEK
+334 EFRKQLQEK
-343 AKQRS
+343 AKLRS
-348 AAYGYDDAVQS
+348 DQYENDDAPS

-372 TNGATFEPAALG
+372 TNGAMEVNALG
-384 AEAFTTIVQQLISAE
+384 AEQFTTIVQQLISAE

-427 FSYYAVPKLDPGVY
+427 FRYYAVPKLDPGVY

-468 GETYLDPTTMNDT
+468 GETYLDPTTMDDT
-481 LNLSLGKDPNII
+481 LNLSLGKDPNIV

-524 LKSSDVEL
+524 LKSSEIDL

-564 IEWKLKLKTKENVN
+564 IEWKLKLKAKENIN

>member
-1 MVIFEFHDNKDTTNN
+1 
-16 KDLTFTFLKSKKSP
+16 

-36 LTFMLASIVSLAN
+36 LSFALLASALFAN
-49 EPVNVKGSLT
+49 DKVTVKSTLHS
-59 GVTVYMQGAQL
+59 VTVYTQGAQL

-76 TIKAGVSEVIVEGI
+76 TIKAGLSEVIVEGI
-90 SPQISPSTIQVKATG
+90 SPQISAGTIQVKATG
-105 AVVILDSKYEFY
+105 AVVILDSKYEYY
-117 YPQPSININ
+117 YPQPNVQVN
-126 AGELPPKI
+126 VTELPLKI
-134 KAAIKALEDSV
+134 RNAIKVLEDSIRV
-145 KLVNFELRDINDEIE
+145 VNFELRDINDEIE

-200 ELNKKISA
+200 ELNKKISG
-208 LDRQKVKKTDLISSL
+208 LDRQKVKKTDLISDL

-241 EIKGIPRIVVTL
+241 EIKGIPRIIITF

-258 ATGRIDLTYLASNAG
+258 ASGRIDLSYLASNAG

-281 SEAASGKISL
+281 SEAATGKISL

-296 VRQQTGLDWND
+296 VRQQTGLDWD
-307 VKLSIS
+307 DIKLSIS

-334 EYRKDLSEK
+334 EFRKQLNEK
-343 AKQRS
+343 ARLRS
-348 AAYGYDDAVQS
+348 DANLNDMPA
-359 VNTSAMNMGFMYS
+359 VNSSAMNMGFMYS
-372 TNGATFEPAALG
+372 TNGATFEPVAQG

-427 FSYYAVPKLDPGVY
+427 FRYYAVPKLDPGVY

-468 GETYLDPTTMNDT
+468 GETYLDPTTMDDT
-481 LNLSLGKDPNII
+481 LNLSLGKDPNIV
-493 VKRTLLKD
+493 VKRTLLKN
-501 QSKERIIQDKKERNF
+501 QSKERIIQDKKERSF

-524 LKSSDVEL
+524 LKSSEIEL

-537 VPLTT
+537 IPLTT

-550 SNLGKGSLDEKTGL
+550 SNLGKGTIDEKTGL
-564 IEWKLKLKTKENVN
+564 IEWNLKLKAKDNQT

>member
-1 MVIFEFHDNKDTTNN
+1 
-16 KDLTFTFLKSKKSP
+16 
-30 MKIKLL
+30 MKIKFLF
-36 LTFMLASIVSLAN
+36 TFMLISIALFAN
-49 EPVNVKGSLT
+49 EPVNVKSSLT

-76 TIKAGVSEVIVEGI
+76 SIKAGVSEVIVEGI
-90 SPQISPSTIQVKATG
+90 SPQISASTIQVKATG
-105 AVVILDSKYEFY
+105 AVVILDSKYEYY
-117 YPQPSININ
+117 YPQPNIQWTKT
-126 AGELPPKI
+126 ELPLKI
-134 KAAIKALEDSV
+134 RNSIKVLEDSI
-145 KLVNFELRDINDEIE
+145 KLINFELRDINDEIE

-241 EIKGIPRIVVTL
+241 EIKGVPRIVVTL

-334 EYRKDLSEK
+334 EYRKDLLEK

-348 AAYGYDDAVQS
+348 AAYGYDDAAPS
-359 VNTSAMNMGFMYS
+359 VGTSAMNMGFLYS
-372 TNGATFEPAALG
+372 TNGSTFEPAALG
-384 AEAFTTIVQQLISAE
+384 AEAFTTVVQQLISAE

-537 VPLTT
+537 IPLTT